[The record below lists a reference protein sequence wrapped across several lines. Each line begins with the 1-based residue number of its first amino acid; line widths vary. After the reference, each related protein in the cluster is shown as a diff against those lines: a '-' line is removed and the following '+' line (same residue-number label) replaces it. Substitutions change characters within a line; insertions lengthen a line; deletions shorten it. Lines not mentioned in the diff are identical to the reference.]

1 MQLRC
6 SYDTQII
13 VTVKLDEIHST
24 EFDVLSLSVRQEIL
38 TRAFEGP
45 PLGRRNLL
53 YLSGSTS
60 VPLLEVFRCCYA
72 LYTHHLLHIIE
83 VW

>member
-1 MQLRC
+1 VIALHGYHADYMQLRC
-6 SYDTQII
+6 LYDTQII

-45 PLGRRNLL
+45 
-53 YLSGSTS
+53 
-60 VPLLEVFRCCYA
+60 
-72 LYTHHLLHIIE
+72 
-83 VW
+83 

>member
-1 MQLRC
+1 MITLHDYHADYMQLSC
-6 SYDTQII
+6 LYDTQII

-45 PLGRRNLL
+45 
-53 YLSGSTS
+53 
-60 VPLLEVFRCCYA
+60 
-72 LYTHHLLHIIE
+72 
-83 VW
+83 